1 MHRTRTSLAFLAVLL
16 ACALTST
23 PAAEPQEATS
33 SQEAIVWPGAE
44 WSRSTPGAQGLLAA
58 PLEALADD
66 VAAGDFGYVDRLF
79 VVAGGYVVLD
89 RRYEH
94 DYVDIS
100 RGGDPEPHQYN
111 YSHPDWHPY
120 YQGSELHTLQSI
132 TKSVTSALIGIA
144 LDRGEIAGTHIR
156 VLPVFR
162 DYRPRNLD
170 DRKRA
175 ILLVNLL
182 TMQSGIEWHE
192 TDRPIGPTN
201 TTIQLEASDDWI
213 GFTLDQPM
221 EAAPGTK
228 WTYNSGASQLLS
240 GILRHTTGKHA
251 HEYAQEWLFGPIGID
266 TYHWKIT
273 PGGYADT
280 EGGLYLR
287 AEDLAR
293 FGYLFLRDGTWN
305 GAQIVSREWVRMST
319 TRLVEDVAPNS
330 ADDRGY
336 GFQWWR
342 LDRGDTRI
350 WAGLGYGGQYL
361 LVFPDRDVVAVV
373 NSWNIFDRQRS
384 LLDPFIDALL
394 AATEA
399 RL

>member
-1 MHRTRTSLAFLAVLL
+1 MYRPRATLALVGGLLVSASIATSL
-16 ACALTST
+16 
-23 PAAEPQEATS
+23 QE
-33 SQEAIVWPGAE
+33 IVWPGAE

-58 PLEALADD
+58 PLEDLADE
-66 VAAGDFGYVDRLF
+66 VASGDFGYVDRLF
-79 VVAGGYVVLD
+79 VVAGGHVVLD
-89 RRYEH
+89 RRYRR
-94 DYVDIS
+94 DYAAIS
-100 RGGDPEPHQYN
+100 RGRDMEPHQYN
-111 YSHPDWHPY
+111 YNHPGWHPF
-120 YQGSELHTLQSI
+120 YQGTELHTLQSI

-162 DYRPRNLD
+162 RYQPRNLD
-170 DRKRA
+170 DRKRS

-192 TDRPIGPTN
+192 TDRPIGPSN

-221 EAAPGTK
+221 DSQPGRK

-240 GILRHTTGKHA
+240 GILHHATEQHA
-251 HEYAQEWLFGPIGID
+251 HEYAERRLFGPLGIEQ
-266 TYHWKIT
+266 YHWKVT

-293 FGYLFLRDGTWN
+293 FGYLFLRDGEWN
-305 GAQIVSREWVRMST
+305 GEQVLSREWVRMST
-319 TRLVEDVAPNS
+319 ARQVEDVAPGS
-330 ADDRGY
+330 TDDRGY

-342 LDRGDTRI
+342 LDRPGVPI

-361 LVFPDRDVVAVV
+361 LVIPDRDIVAVV
-373 NSWNIFDRQRS
+373 NSWNIFDRRRS
-384 LLDPFIDALL
+384 VLNPFIDALL
-394 AATEA
+394 TASSTQAP
-399 RL
+399 